1 MLYKI
6 KLFQGKLEYFYYYKA
21 KTLLRRKLKDT
32 KRGVKDYWFQC
43 WVLYYSTSG
52 TQSTLNK

>member
-32 KRGVKDYWFQC
+32 KRGLRITGSSAGFCTILPQEPSQ
-43 WVLYYSTSG
+43 L
-52 TQSTLNK
+52 